1 MAQMIK
7 NLPAMWET
15 LVRSLGW
22 EDPLEKGMALNSNIL
37 AWRIHGQRSLADYSP
52 WSRKELD
59 TTEQLTLSLAFSLRI
74 LDRKDSSLPKI
85 YIWVIIPCV
94 TSLRTPWITMG
105 RRWRGKDFVEQF
117 LVCLHWASH
126 SSLVSHPSLPIHFA
140 SWGDHC
146 GPIHP
151 TEKFILVAMLAWPF

>member
-59 TTEQLTLSLAFSLRI
+59 TTEQLTLSLSFSLRI

-85 YIWVIIPCV
+85 YI
-94 TSLRTPWITMG
+94 
-105 RRWRGKDFVEQF
+105 
-117 LVCLHWASH
+117 
-126 SSLVSHPSLPIHFA
+126 
-140 SWGDHC
+140 
-146 GPIHP
+146 
-151 TEKFILVAMLAWPF
+151 